1 MDKPDVVK
9 MSLRMESIWMDAE
22 NRIIQDIV
30 RRIRKTGK
38 ITSTA
43 DYQINRLVEMGKSTE
58 EVEKILQDALKATY
72 PEMFKLYDEIA
83 EWQYVRDRDLYEQ
96 INREFIPAEEN
107 EQLKQVSQAVRKQT
121 QDKLHNLARS
131 YGFSVL
137 MGNRR
142 VFMPFSEYY
151 QRYVD
156 MAITDVISGV
166 FDYNTVI
173 RRVVTQMTNSGLR
186 TVDYA
191 TGHSNRVHVAVR
203 RSVLTGVSQ
212 ITGEMNRINAD
223 KLGTN
228 YYEVD
233 WHPGARPEHRKWQ
246 GKVYSKE
253 ELASVCGLGTA
264 TGLQGA
270 NCYHDYYPFVKGASE
285 RQWTDEWLKKQNAIE
300 NKTKRWQ
307 GKELDAYGITQQQ
320 RRMETAMRAQ
330 RSKIMALKTARADPD
345 NILTMRVKYK
355 AQLYEYTKF
364 CRKMGVEQ
372 QRERIYMDML
382 GRVA

>member
-43 DYQINRLVEMGKSTE
+43 DYQINKLVEMGKSTE
-58 EVEKILQDALKATY
+58 EVEKILKDALKATY
-72 PEMFKLYDEIA
+72 PEMFKLYDDIA
-83 EWQYVRDRDLYEQ
+83 EWQYVRDKSIYEQ
-96 INREFIPAEEN
+96 VNREFIPAEEN

-121 QDKLHNLARS
+121 QDELHNLARS

-156 MAITDVISGV
+156 MAITDVISGA

-191 TGHSNRVHVAVR
+191 TGYSNRVHVAVR

-253 ELASVCGLGTA
+253 ELVSVCGLGTA

-270 NCYHDYYPFVKGASE
+270 NCYHDYYPFVKGVSE
-285 RQWTDEWLKKQNAIE
+285 RQWSDEWLRKQNAIE
-300 NKTKRWQ
+300 SKIKRWQ
-307 GKELDAYGITQQQ
+307 GKELDVYGITQQQ

-330 RSKIMALKTARADPD
+330 RCKIVALKTARADAD
-345 NILTMRVKYK
+345 QILNMRVKYR

-364 CRKMGVEQ
+364 CRQMGVEQ

>member
-1 MDKPDVVK
+1 MSKPDVEK
-9 MSLRMESIWMDAE
+9 MSLRMESILMDAE

-30 RRIRKTGK
+30 RRIRKAGK

-43 DYQINRLVEMGKSTE
+43 DYQINRLAEMGKSTE
-58 EVEKILQDALKATY
+58 EVEKIIKDALKATY
-72 PEMFKLYDEIA
+72 PKMFKLYDEIA
-83 EWQYVRDRDLYEQ
+83 EWQYVRDKDLYEQ

-121 QDKLHNLARS
+121 QDELQNLARS

-156 MAITDVISGV
+156 MAIMDVLSGA

-191 TGHSNRVHVAVR
+191 TGYSSRVHVAVR

-212 ITGEMNRINAD
+212 ITGELNRINAE

-253 ELASVCGLGTA
+253 ELVSVCGLGTA

-270 NCYHDYYPFVKGASE
+270 NCHHDYYPFVKGASE
-285 RQWTDEWLKKQNAIE
+285 RQWSDEWLRKQNAIE

-330 RSKIMALKTARADPD
+330 RSRIMALKTARADPD

-355 AQLYEYTKF
+355 AQLYEYTRF